1 MCLRKNTTFLSPII
15 IFSFAKNPDFKKQ
28 GKCLESFSFD
38 FLHHSWTLLISK
50 SKKVFCHNCFK
61 LGYQV
66 PFFLNIVT
74 FLNCGGLLFISM
86 WRSLKVVWVSFFCL
100 FWVSCVSA
108 LFVHFVFVNQSA
120 FFLLLIFSISSA
132 NEPLRSLFLLF
143 LFLCWNTPFLVL
155 GGFVVKTILF
165 CWKKSD

>member
-86 WRSLKVVWVSFFCL
+86 WRSLKVVWVSFFCY
-100 FWVSCVSA
+100 FG
-108 LFVHFVFVNQSA
+108 
-120 FFLLLIFSISSA
+120 FLVY
-132 NEPLRSLFLLF
+132 LLF
-143 LFLCWNTPFLVL
+143 LFTLSLSISQHFFYFWFFPFQVL
-155 GGFVVKTILF
+155 MNR
-165 CWKKSD
+165 